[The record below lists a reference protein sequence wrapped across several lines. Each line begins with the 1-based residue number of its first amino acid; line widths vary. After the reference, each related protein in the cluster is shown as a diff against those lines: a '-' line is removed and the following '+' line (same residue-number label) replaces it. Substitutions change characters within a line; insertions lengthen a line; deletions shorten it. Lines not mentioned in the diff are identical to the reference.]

1 MAHISCERACIQL
14 RLLALHRWQ
23 LTLAAS
29 ENERGRSANPLRA
42 FRRAVCPCQWCAS
55 RSTHSPVLSL
65 SLEPKSPCDHTLDLI
80 NSSGTAN
87 RAMNPLR
94 SIQHNITTPPIS
106 GGQPLD
112 AVGPQAQQS
121 HPKRISPSQL
131 SQSAHQALERLSAN
145 AEHQR
150 LASLVRNALQD
161 GTFQFQSSNH
171 TQVTYKASICLPADT
186 DTVRTD
192 HLINN
197 ELTVQA
203 RLNDQSE
210 YDIVSAHLHG
220 SSKAISFDVPS
231 PPPAHGSASSVLSE
245 RTHLGMSSVL
255 SQDAVDSS
263 SLETPLVSSPDHSRP
278 PSQPK
283 PVHIGSVRRDSGS
296 LVSDN
301 PVVQALLSF
310 VQADQAFPP
319 QAASIAGVQL
329 EMRSRRDIEQALEE
343 LKGAFTVEKAQ
354 LMSGGSSSER
364 VDEDVNA
371 DIHIPLLLKAIERG
385 AGAFG
390 PGALIEIADGG
401 QISAKA
407 FLASCA
413 PTITS
418 NDDVLSE
425 FINQKLK
432 GDDDLQVRLGAQ
444 ELLHVAT
451 KKEFQLG
458 GLAGSIGVSSI
469 LGSAWELG
477 ASELLK
483 NAIFGKNF
491 SPSQYAL
498 QLAGIDSVPP
508 FIIEAMDSFC
518 VLVIIKG
525 MKGELWSMKDL
536 LPKALKAG
544 AISSAMS
551 FPNNVLQYAGF
562 KSRVADLAANS
573 ITTEAAIFGAASGIP
588 PEVKESE
595 ELMRAGLFQ
604 SMKDGV
610 MAHPG
615 EGMDTKET
623 IERMTR
629 HALDIAPG
637 ESTAVKSM
645 GLAAIVGM
653 IPLIASS
660 KATGLV
666 SEQILRIFRNAV
678 FNPIEAIAL
687 NALAL
692 GGRVNVPGLFDS
704 DNAKHARVA
713 QTILARASQHMEAGD
728 RDISAEELHQML
740 APRSEFL
747 RHVGSAIVN
756 GMNAS
761 FEAIPALV
769 RKLGYGE
776 APLAE
781 RIPYQDLAVPDT
793 SRQPAP

>member
-1 MAHISCERACIQL
+1 MSCERACIQL

-728 RDISAEELHQML
+728 REISAEELHQML

>member
-1 MAHISCERACIQL
+1 
-14 RLLALHRWQ
+14 
-23 LTLAAS
+23 
-29 ENERGRSANPLRA
+29 
-42 FRRAVCPCQWCAS
+42 
-55 RSTHSPVLSL
+55 
-65 SLEPKSPCDHTLDLI
+65 
-80 NSSGTAN
+80 
-87 RAMNPLR
+87 MNPLR